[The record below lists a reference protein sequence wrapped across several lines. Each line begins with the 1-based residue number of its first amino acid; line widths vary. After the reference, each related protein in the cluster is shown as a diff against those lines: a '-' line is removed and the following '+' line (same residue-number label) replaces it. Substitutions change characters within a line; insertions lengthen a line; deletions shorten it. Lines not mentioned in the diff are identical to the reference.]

1 MGRVS
6 VLLEDMSRNDGF
18 SRFEYHTFC
27 ILYPFVTHLI
37 TTKPNQPKCKVDV
50 SHTFEDASSVTVD
63 VEGNWK
69 FATLHLQ
76 YNGMEIVIM
85 KFYFSAIFAV
95 LENVFNSFSLIC
107 NITNG
112 SGR

>member
-6 VLLEDMSRNDGF
+6 VLVEDMSRNDCF

-50 SHTFEDASSVTVD
+50 SHTFEGAPYVTVD
-63 VEGNWK
+63 GEGNWK
-69 FATLHLQ
+69 LSILWLQ
-76 YNGMEIVIM
+76 
-85 KFYFSAIFAV
+85 
-95 LENVFNSFSLIC
+95 
-107 NITNG
+107 
-112 SGR
+112 